1 MKYHLYIVKY
11 HLYMERGECRWN
23 STRIH
28 RSSLLKWLNS
38 LYRPA
43 VPEGI
48 RRDAGPA
55 AFQPA
60 IGASPSGKAVDFDS
74 TIRRFESSR
83 PSQHLVNEIRQFLNL
98 PDFHSDRPPRP
109 GVSRPRLRKRNAA
122 SVQKRAKNLDWP
134 DAELHFIE
142 MTRATCDGYPF
153 GKRPDDSRSQNRK
166 AYRTKRS
173 HGRIAPRSRHP
184 SGARASRRCLPRECR
199 VARRQSWSAIEP
211 YLPFGVL
218 PGVERSDCG
227 FPADQLRR
235 PTAG

>member
-1 MKYHLYIVKY
+1 MKYYLYIK
-11 HLYMERGECRWN
+11 RASCGSD
-23 STRIH
+23 STRIQG
-28 RSSLLKWLNS
+28 SSLLKWLNS

-83 PSQHLVNEIRQFLNL
+83 PSQDLVNEIRRFLNL

-109 GVSRPRLRKRNAA
+109 GVSRPRLESETPPR
-122 SVQKRAKNLDWP
+122 VQKRAKNFDWP
-134 DAELHFIE
+134 DAELDFIE
-142 MTRATCDGYPF
+142 MTRTTCDGYPF

-166 AYRTKRS
+166 ACRTKRP
-173 HGRIAPRSRHP
+173 HDRIAPRSRQP
-184 SGARASRRCLPRECR
+184 SGARASRWCLPRECR